1 MRLPILLAVALAPAL
16 LAETP
21 KAVPPGCTVELV
33 ASDPDIRTPTAIAVD
48 ARGRVWVLEN
58 NTHFRPKNYDGPAT
72 DRILILDDFGP
83 DGRAR
88 KITTYADGFSDGMGL
103 LVLPGG
109 DAILSTRAAT
119 LRLHDADG
127 DGRADSRRTLLT
139 LVTDD
144 KYPHNGLSGITR
156 APDGT
161 LFLGLG
167 ENHGFPWTLTG
178 TDGAVVRGSDEGA
191 IFRFDDEGRGLVHWA
206 LGIWNPYGLA
216 CDPAGRLFAL
226 DNDPGGGSFCRLLHI
241 VKSGDYGYRYRY
253 GRTIDHPFISWDG
266 RWPGTLPPMCYTGEA
281 PTGLLWHGGA
291 LLGCTWT
298 DHAVQRFPLAARG
311 ASFTTKPEVL
321 LRGGQDFRPSG
332 IAAAPDGTLYVS
344 DWVDGSYDVH
354 GKGRVWRVR
363 GVKATPDAMPV
374 TEPEKVL
381 ASLVEGKSG
390 TRDALKM
397 LHSEDPFLYR
407 AAVLALAKEE
417 DLLAVLG
424 GNDLW
429 LTHDKTDPLKWG
441 DARRRLSAL
450 LILRQAKAP
459 FPSDALKDRDPGV
472 RRAALEWIGVER
484 LTTLAGQIDE
494 TLGGNPSRE
503 VFHAYLAAGELL
515 ASEKIDPNGKASTA
529 ARFQRVADIAL
540 DAKRKPELR
549 ALALRMLP
557 VQHPA
562 LTLEVLRTLI
572 AEPTLS
578 AEAAHILAS
587 RSDEPAQA
595 EMRKLVNDPATNVRA
610 EALAGLFHSATSPE
624 TRDLLEKAAASD
636 NPAVRREASR
646 SLGKPLVIADAPLEI
661 DPASGYRLGP
671 GPDPAAGRR
680 LFFHPRGPQCAN
692 CHQIEG
698 RGRAI
703 GPDLTGVWRMSAEQL
718 LEAIREPS
726 KAIAPAFVQWHVK
739 MKDGTEALGIDQFM
753 DNKSD
758 YALLDA
764 TGKLTRFRFA
774 DTIER
779 EPLPISLMPPAL
791 IDALTEQER
800 ADLIAYLREPR
811 E

>member
-1 MRLPILLAVALAPAL
+1 MRLPSLLLVAFAPAL
-16 LAETP
+16 LAEPP

-33 ASDPDIRTPTAIAVD
+33 ASDPDLRTPTAIAVD

-58 NTHFRPKNYDGPAT
+58 NTHFRPKNYGGPPT
-72 DRILILDDFGP
+72 DRVLILDDFGS

-103 LVLPGG
+103 LLLPGG

-127 DGRADSRRTLLT
+127 DGRADDRRTLLT

-178 TDGAVVRGSDEGA
+178 SDGAVVRGSDEGG
-191 IFRFDDEGRGLVHWA
+191 IFHFDDEGRGLVHWA
-206 LGIWNPYGLA
+206 LGVWNPFGLA

-241 VKSGDYGYRYRY
+241 VKNGDYGYRYRY

-266 RWPGTLPPMCYTGEA
+266 RWPGTLPPMCYVGEA
-281 PTGLLWHGGA
+281 PTGLLWHGGE

-298 DHAVQRFPLAARG
+298 DHGVQRFPLETRG
-311 ASFTTKPEVL
+311 ASFTTKPDWL

-363 GVKATPDAMPV
+363 GVKAELNAPMPV
-374 TEPEKVL
+374 TEPEKQL
-381 ASLVEGKSG
+381 ASFIEEKTSSA
-390 TRDALKM
+390 DALAL
-397 LHSEDPFLYR
+397 LHSDDRFLFR
-407 AAVLALAKEE
+407 AAVLTIAK
-417 DLLAVLG
+417 DAGLLAQHAADADAKVRLG
-424 GNDLW
+424 
-429 LTHDKTDPLKWG
+429 
-441 DARRRLSAL
+441 AL
-450 LILRQAKAP
+450 LALRHSKAP
-459 FPSDALKDRDPGV
+459 FPPEMLKDSDPGV

-484 LTTLAGQIDE
+484 LTAFAGQIDDALE
-494 TLGGNPSRE
+494 GNPSRL
-503 VFHAYLAAGELL
+503 VFHAYLAAAELL
-515 ASEKIDPNGKASTA
+515 TSEKIDADGKVSTA

-540 DAKRKPELR
+540 DRKRKPELR
-549 ALALRMLP
+549 ALALRLLP

-562 LTLEVLRTLI
+562 LTLDALRALI
-572 AEPTLS
+572 AEPPLS

-595 EMRKLVNDPATNVRA
+595 EMRKLASDPATPVRA
-610 EALAGLFHSATSPE
+610 EALAGLVHSAGSPE
-624 TRDLLEKAAASD
+624 TRDLLQKAAASD
-636 NPAVRREASR
+636 YPIARREASR
-646 SLGKPLVIADAPLEI
+646 SLGQPL
-661 DPASGYRLGP
+661 PATEASFW
-671 GPDPAAGRR
+671 PDPAAGRR
-680 LFFHPRGPQCAN
+680 LFFHPRGPLCAT

-703 GPDLTGVWRMSAEQL
+703 GPDLTGVWRMSEEQL

-726 KAIAPAFVQWHVK
+726 KAIAPAFVQWHIK
-739 MKDGTEALGIDQFM
+739 LRDGREATGIDQFI

-758 YALLDA
+758 FTLLDA
-764 TGKLTRFRFA
+764 AGTLTRFRFA
-774 DTIER
+774 DVVER
-779 EPLPISLMPPAL
+779 EPLPISLMPPGL
-791 IDALTEQER
+791 IDGLTPQER
-800 ADLIAYLREPR
+800 SDLIAYLREPR